1 MRIET
6 LGMNKITRCI
16 IQEVSV
22 ILRGLGLDQRE
33 RKVIFSR
40 SGDGARSSRK
50 EMYLLSL
57 RARTDF

>member
-1 MRIET
+1 
-6 LGMNKITRCI
+6 MNKITRCI